1 MSKVKMIF
9 SNYLFRIF
17 AVQNENVIN

>member
-1 MSKVKMIF
+1 MSYVKMFF